1 MPARR
6 VASTYSIAGLTYENG
21 CSASNTKGRLTSEN
35 QNRITHTNEGF
46 QMPFISV
53 GKENTK
59 DIEIYY
65 KDWGSGQPV
74 VFSHGWPESVMSV
87 EDGIA
92 VVRLNSE
99 EVQRRGTSSVRRA
112 LRRRFRRS
120 LQSTL
125 SERF

>member
-1 MPARR
+1 
-6 VASTYSIAGLTYENG
+6 
-21 CSASNTKGRLTSEN
+21 
-35 QNRITHTNEGF
+35 
-46 QMPFISV
+46 MPFISV

-65 KDWGSGQPV
+65 KDWGSGQLV

-92 VVRLNSE
+92 VVRRNSE
-99 EVQRRGTSSVRRA
+99 EVQSRRTSSVRRA

>member
-6 VASTYSIAGLTYENG
+6 AASTYSIAGLTYENG

-65 KDWGSGQPV
+65 KDWGRSRCLWRSTTRTGVADSPSSSAMAGQKALCQWKTASPLFV
-74 VFSHGWPESVMSV
+74 A
-87 EDGIA
+87 IA
-92 VVRLNSE
+92 K
-99 EVQRRGTSSVRRA
+99 
-112 LRRRFRRS
+112 RFRGAG
-120 LQSTL
+120 L
-125 SERF
+125 